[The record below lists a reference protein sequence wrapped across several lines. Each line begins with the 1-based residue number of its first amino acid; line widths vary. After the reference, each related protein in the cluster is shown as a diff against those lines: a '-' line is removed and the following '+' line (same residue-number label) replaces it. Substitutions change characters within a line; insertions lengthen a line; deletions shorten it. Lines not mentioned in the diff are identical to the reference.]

1 MSLQQRIGQAW
12 AQSMVGKTID
22 VLVDGIDEDGNYYGR
37 SEFDAPSIDSQVIL
51 SHPDDPAIPALAVGQ
66 MRSVS
71 ISDSIT
77 FDLVGYPVS

>member
-12 AQSMVGKTID
+12 ARSMVGKTIE

-51 SHPDDPAIPALAVGQ
+51 SHPDDPSVLPLEVGQ
-66 MRSVS
+66 MRPVR
-71 ISDSIT
+71 ISGSIT
-77 FDLVGYPVS
+77 FDLVGYPVA